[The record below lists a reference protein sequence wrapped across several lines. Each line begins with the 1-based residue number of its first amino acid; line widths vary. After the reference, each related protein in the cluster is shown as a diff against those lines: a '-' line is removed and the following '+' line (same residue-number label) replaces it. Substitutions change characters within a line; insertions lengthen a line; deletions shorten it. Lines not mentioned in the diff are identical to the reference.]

1 MPRSVNFAYKEVK
14 VNPPTTRN
22 SSQSNLCAYL
32 PLLLFSTRTGM
43 RPPMILLHT
52 TTNHATMSQ
61 QPDRFLPKVQQ
72 PLPLDNYCLAAP
84 IPTTTS
90 TVPQTRTLRLKAHHY
105 WRTSHRSKERNR
117 LYLMIKAHLV
127 GKFCPPMHS
136 LIVVPWDH
144 PDLRKANNRTLD
156 TSHNNFD

>member
-1 MPRSVNFAYKEVK
+1 MPRSVDFAYKEVK
-14 VNPPTTRN
+14 VNPPATRN
-22 SSQSNLCAYL
+22 SSQSNLCAYPCYYYFQHAQAL
-32 PLLLFSTRTGM
+32 

-52 TTNHATMSQ
+52 TTDHATMSSMTQ

-72 PLPLDNYCLAAP
+72 PLNCLAAP
-84 IPTTTS
+84 IPTTTF
-90 TVPQTRTLRLKAHHY
+90 TVPQTRTPRLKAHHY